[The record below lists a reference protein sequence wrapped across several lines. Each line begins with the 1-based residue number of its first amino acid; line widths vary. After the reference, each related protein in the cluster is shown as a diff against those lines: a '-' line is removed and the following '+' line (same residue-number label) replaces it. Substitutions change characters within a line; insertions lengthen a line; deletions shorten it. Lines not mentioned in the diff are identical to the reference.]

1 MGLKSQKLLLRSG
14 VSLFFPAAVIGR
26 QAQNRTMAEE
36 SQFLRVGVDIGS
48 TTIKTIILKGDGTVI
63 FKSYERHL
71 SETVKSLKRNL
82 GYIREHA
89 GDRQFYFALTGSS
102 AMGLAEKSGL
112 PFEQEVIACAA
123 AVRKLIPETDTAVEL
138 GGEDAKITYFRGTM
152 EQTA

>member
-1 MGLKSQKLLLRSG
+1 
-14 VSLFFPAAVIGR
+14 
-26 QAQNRTMAEE
+26 MAEE

-89 GDRQFYFALTGSS
+89 GALTERVEALYDFVPSQLQEHEKKVVLSELEPEARMRDYQDPIFWLKNAKVVNVAYNATEPNVGLRMRSATLATPGSSS
-102 AMGLAEKSGL
+102 AMLST
-112 PFEQEVIACAA
+112 
-123 AVRKLIPETDTAVEL
+123 RTN
-138 GGEDAKITYFRGTM
+138 
-152 EQTA
+152 